1 MDCEKIIDALIVI
14 RDICN
19 NNVCPACPFMINNNE
34 CGIESS
40 EPDEWNINS
49 FENWRAFK

>member
-1 MDCEKIIDALIVI
+1 MDYEKIIEALIVI
-14 RDICN
+14 HDICDDN
-19 NNVCPACPFMINNNE
+19 ICTTCPFMINNNE
-34 CGIESS
+34 CGIGSL